1 MIKLHIII
9 KSCHMDGH
17 SVHISIGNAIM
28 GVLNLNS
35 WHNNSILITRTLF
48 RSSKKQQYH
57 KLKIIIKRNY
67 YKTFF
72 SLNSSV
78 FDGPN
83 KIALI
88 AQKSWSTRSINL

>member
-35 WHNNSILITRTLF
+35 WHNNSILITLQEHSF
-48 RSSKKQQYH
+48 VAAKNNS
-57 KLKIIIKRNY
+57 II
-67 YKTFF
+67 
-72 SLNSSV
+72 S
-78 FDGPN
+78 
-83 KIALI
+83 
-88 AQKSWSTRSINL
+88 